1 MMSLLCIYREYEMP
15 ERKGDDEY
23 RYYSLYETTL
33 NNKLDL
39 VCNNKIEISPKR

>member
-1 MMSLLCIYREYEMP
+1 MMTLLCIYREYEMP

-23 RYYSLYETTL
+23 CYYSQNETTL

-39 VCNNKIEISPKR
+39 VCDKIEISPNR